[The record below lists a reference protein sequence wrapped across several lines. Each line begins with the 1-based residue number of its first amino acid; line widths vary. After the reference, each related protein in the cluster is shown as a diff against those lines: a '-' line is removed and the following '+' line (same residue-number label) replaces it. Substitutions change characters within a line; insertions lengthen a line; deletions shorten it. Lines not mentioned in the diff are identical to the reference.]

1 MAPRMID
8 IVVNNQL
15 VAVVAENFSKM
26 FVSMLIAEL
35 PTEMSIATYV
45 HYEDYG
51 SQNMEFTPEPNI
63 MQEVGAVEENQ

>member
-51 SQNMEFTPEPNI
+51 AQDMTFTPEPNI
-63 MQEVGAVEENQ
+63 MQEVGAADEN